1 MAVAAMNKT
10 PFLAAPLIAAAFVL
24 AGCGAAAPAEEA
36 PLAGAAIGGP
46 FALTDQDG
54 RAVTDAS
61 YRGKYRVM
69 YFGYTF
75 CPDVCPL
82 DVQRMMAGYRAF
94 AKADPVRAARVQPI
108 FVSVDPA
115 RDTPAV
121 VKQFVG
127 AFGAPLV
134 GLTGT
139 DAQVAAVAK
148 RYAIS
153 YARQPGSRPDAYLM
167 DHSRMTMLFA
177 PDGKPVALLRT
188 DEGGDAVAA
197 DLDRWVA

>member
-1 MAVAAMNKT
+1 MNKT
-10 PFLAAPLIAAAFVL
+10 HLLAAPVL
-24 AGCGAAAPAEEA
+24 AFCLALGGCGSKPVEEP
-36 PLAGAAIGGP
+36 PLAGATIGGA

-54 RAVTDAS
+54 RAVTEAS
-61 YRGKYRVM
+61 YAGKYRVM
-69 YFGYTF
+69 YFGYTY

-82 DVQRMMAGYRAF
+82 DVQRLMAGYRAF
-94 AKADPVRAARVQPI
+94 AKADPVRATKVQPI

-115 RDTPAV
+115 RDTPTV

-139 DAQVAAVAK
+139 DAQIAAVAK
-148 RYAIS
+148 RYAVIYS
-153 YARQPGSRPDAYLM
+153 KEAGPKPDAYLM
-167 DHSRMTMLFA
+167 NHSRMAMLFA
-177 PDGKPVALLRT
+177 PDGKPVALLRA
-188 DEGGDAVAA
+188 DESADAVAA